1 MMSCITAGDSI
12 GDGIHH
18 YAPACTSM
26 AHKGWSSAR
35 WHRHYAKITLSA
47 DRVLISLGSNDG
59 RGDTASQIAA
69 IRKQVKARQVVW
81 VVPAC
86 NPRAAMAVEAEA
98 ARHGDALVWIRHT
111 GPDHVHPT
119 MSEYRALAK
128 RGGLAS

>member
-111 GPDHVHPT
+111 GPDQCIRRCENT
-119 MSEYRALAK
+119 ENWQSAAAWLE
-128 RGGLAS
+128 

>member
-1 MMSCITAGDSI
+1 MACITAGDSI

-26 AHKGWSSAR
+26 AHKGWSSAQ
-35 WHRHYAKITLSA
+35 WHRHYAAITLSA

-69 IRKQVKARQVVW
+69 IRAQVKARQVVW

-86 NPRAAMAVEAEA
+86 NPWAARAVEAEA

-111 GPDHVHPT
+111 GPDRVHPT
-119 MSEYRALAK
+119 IREYRALAK
-128 RGGLAS
+128 RSGMAG